1 MLSFQLKERVPVCLE
16 KNRGTKG
23 QKGGIPMNKYS
34 NLIAGLTVLVFS
46 LLSVSAYAGET
57 MPMSRDWDRSQKVGE
72 ITGKIVRN
80 PQGEYLGTIGD
91 VVFDSEGHVS
101 LVALSQYP
109 TWGLGM
115 AWRMLAIPFDALN
128 YDADKG
134 YFVLN
139 TSRERLASAPDFQKE
154 NLSNQEWVTG
164 VYQYY
169 GVQPYWTEMG
179 STGYMGNPIERWMD
193 EHHSDK

>member
-1 MLSFQLKERVPVCLE
+1 
-16 KNRGTKG
+16 
-23 QKGGIPMNKYS
+23 MNKYS

-57 MPMSRDWDRSQKVGE
+57 MTMSRDWDRSQKVGE

-80 PQGEYLGTIGD
+80 PQGEYLGTIAD

-128 YDADKG
+128 YDAGKG

-169 GVQPYWTEMG
+169 GVQPYWTEEE
-179 STGYMGNPIERWMD
+179 SIGYMANPIEQWME
-193 EHHSDK
+193 EHHSDE